1 MKVFRN
7 FNYLIIL
14 ITMIAM
20 SNSNKSAGQDVK
32 QWFDKGAWR
41 QGLNILPDET
51 IDKAAFYA
59 EFHKNEAIWN
69 KAFQF
74 MKTLNPDSLKIGRIN
89 LAGDDLYAMVSEYVS
104 KNEEDAKFEAHR
116 KYADIQYVLIG
127 EEKIGVAPMKNARIS
142 VPYDETKDIAF
153 YTVAPKIYHPA
164 NARVFFIFLPQDV
177 HAPGVKI
184 AENSKVKKLVLKVR
198 LKQ

>member
-14 ITMIAM
+14 FTMIAM
-20 SNSNKSAGQDVK
+20 SNSNKSAGQEVK
-32 QWFDKGAWR
+32 QWFDKGVWR

-51 IDKAAFYA
+51 VDKAAFYT
-59 EFHKNEAIWN
+59 EYHKNEAIWN
-69 KAFQF
+69 KAFKF
-74 MKTLNPDSLKIGRIN
+74 MKTLNPESLKVGRID

-116 KYADIQYVLIG
+116 KYADIQYVLSG
-127 EEKIGVAPMKNARIS
+127 EEKIGVVPMKNAQVS
-142 VPYDETKDIAF
+142 VPYDETKDVAF
-153 YTVAPKIYHPA
+153 FTVASRIYRPA
-164 NARVFFIFLPQDV
+164 NPKVFFVFLPDDV
-177 HAPGVKI
+177 HAPGLKAV
-184 AENSKVKKLVLKVR
+184 ENTKVKKLVLKVR